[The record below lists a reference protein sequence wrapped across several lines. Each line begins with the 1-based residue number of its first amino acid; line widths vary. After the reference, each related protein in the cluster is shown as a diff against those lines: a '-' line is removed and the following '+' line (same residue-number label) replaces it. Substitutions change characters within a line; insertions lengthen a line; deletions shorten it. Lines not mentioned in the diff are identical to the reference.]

1 MKRLVILSLFAIL
14 FCISSTGLI
23 FGGNYSSVPLTSPI
37 YALLD
42 QAQITGAIQHV
53 PSVKPY
59 TESKV
64 IELLNEMIHGTKL
77 SAREKKIAE
86 SYLES
91 FNPVGNVL
99 QDGYLSFGDTPLTA
113 DMGIRVE
120 TLSSADFAGL
130 ESLAQTNYLNFFMD
144 GDIGTSISYAFDMAF
159 ALNLLQIEAFPVY
172 SYSTDWDG
180 YTYSLSSMGGAGDI
194 EQFYS
199 LAFRSRPELSA
210 GFFDDKVTMNFGRHR
225 REWGLGSDSLV
236 LSGAARPIVAFET
249 TVQLTD
255 WMSYTYLVGTL
266 ENGGDST
273 TASQLQTMTAMKIVE
288 IRPLDWIYIAIHEGV
303 VFPKRFELGYLNP
316 LIFSSLYQGQI
327 GDFDNIMGGAT
338 LGLSLPGWTEVWT
351 TLYIDELQPN
361 SIADFFNYV
370 RNLYSFQAGVQ
381 AAIPSV
387 PFGLLTLQYTK
398 IEPFT
403 YTHPL
408 VEVPWIDPVGNI
420 DRVYESFVS
429 GGEGL
434 STKLDPNTDELL
446 IRINTSP
453 MEYFSLH
460 GGYQLIRHGEFG
472 GSYEDPLQG
481 YSDDPETPENEMLS
495 TDMEEVYEDAWGEP
509 VPTNLA
515 DLRKAFL
522 RDGDYE
528 WYNIFS
534 LGGNYDLLPLTNI
547 PVNLSLTGSAVYQ
560 FKNDHTGARKSWEN
574 EGWHY
579 YITAAINI
587 W

>member
-1 MKRLVILSLFAIL
+1 MKRAVIFSICTIL
-14 FCISSTGLI
+14 FCITSGGVI

-37 YALLD
+37 YSLID

-53 PSVKPY
+53 PSVRPY

-64 IELLNEMIHGTKL
+64 IELLNEMLHGSKL
-77 SAREKKIAE
+77 TSREKIVAE

-99 QDGYLSFGDTPLTA
+99 QDGYLSFGEIPLTA

-130 ESLAQTNYLNFFMD
+130 ESLAQTNYFNFFMD

-172 SYSTDWDG
+172 SYSVDWDG
-180 YTYSLSSMGGAGDI
+180 YTYNPSSLGGGGNVD
-194 EQFYS
+194 QFYS
-199 LAFRSRPELSA
+199 FAFRSRPEIGA

-236 LSGAARPIVAFET
+236 LSGSGRPIVAFET
-249 TVQLTD
+249 TLQLTD
-255 WMSYTYLVGTL
+255 WISYSYLVGTL
-266 ENGGDST
+266 ENGGDSSA
-273 TASQLQTMTAMKIVE
+273 ASQLQSMTAMKMVE
-288 IRPLDWIYIAIHEGV
+288 MRPFDWLYIAVHEGV

-338 LGLSLPGWTEVWT
+338 LGLSLPGWAEAWT
-351 TLYIDELQPN
+351 TLYVDELKPKKI
-361 SIADFFNYV
+361 SDFFDYV
-370 RNLYSFQAGVQ
+370 RNFYSFQAGVQ
-381 AAIPSV
+381 TAIPSV

-403 YTHPL
+403 YTHPAI
-408 VEVPWIDPVGNI
+408 EVPWIDPVGTLPS
-420 DRVYESFVS
+420 VVFESFVS

-434 STKLDPNTDELL
+434 STKLDPNSDELL

-453 MEYFSLH
+453 MEYLSLH
-460 GGYQLIRHGEFG
+460 GGYQLIRHGEYG
-472 GSYEDPLQG
+472 GSYDEPLLG
-481 YSDDPETPENEMLS
+481 YGSSLLSEEM
-495 TDMEEVYEDAWGEP
+495 EAIYFEAWGEE
-509 VPTNLA
+509 VPESLA

-522 RDGDYE
+522 QDGDYE

-534 LGGNYDLLPLTNI
+534 LGGNYDMLPHTKI
-547 PVNLSLTGSAVYQ
+547 PVKLSLTGTAVYQ
-560 FKNDHTGARKSWEN
+560 FKNDYTGTRISWAD

-579 YITAAINI
+579 YITAGISI

>member
-1 MKRLVILSLFAIL
+1 MKRAVILSICTIL
-14 FCISSTGLI
+14 FCITSGGVI

-37 YALLD
+37 YSLID

-53 PSVKPY
+53 PSVRPY

-64 IELLNEMIHGTKL
+64 IELLNEMLHGSNLT
-77 SAREKKIAE
+77 SREKSVAE

-99 QDGYLSFGDTPLTA
+99 QDGYLSFGEIPLTA

-130 ESLAQTNYLNFFMD
+130 ESLAQTNYFNFFMD

-172 SYSTDWDG
+172 SYSVDWDG
-180 YTYSLSSMGGAGDI
+180 YTYNPSSLGGGGNVD
-194 EQFYS
+194 QFYS
-199 LAFRSRPELSA
+199 FAFRSRPEIGA

-236 LSGAARPIVAFET
+236 LSGSGRPIVAFET
-249 TVQLTD
+249 TLQLTD
-255 WMSYTYLVGTL
+255 WISYSYLVGTL
-266 ENGGDST
+266 ENGGDSSA
-273 TASQLQTMTAMKIVE
+273 ASQLQSMTAMKMVE
-288 IRPLDWIYIAIHEGV
+288 MRPFDWLYIAVHEGV

-338 LGLSLPGWTEVWT
+338 LGLSLPGWAEAWT
-351 TLYIDELQPN
+351 TLYVDELKPK
-361 SIADFFNYV
+361 SISDFFDYV
-370 RNLYSFQAGVQ
+370 RNFYSFQAGVQ

-398 IEPFT
+398 VEPFT
-403 YTHPL
+403 YTHPAI
-408 VEVPWIDPVGNI
+408 EVPWIDPVTSVGSTL
-420 DRVYESFVS
+420 VYESFVS

-434 STKLDPNTDELL
+434 STKLDPNSDELL

-453 MEYFSLH
+453 MEYLSLH

-472 GSYEDPLQG
+472 GSYDKPLLG
-481 YSDDPETPENEMLS
+481 YGGAGMLPDGMDDIY
-495 TDMEEVYEDAWGEP
+495 EEVWGEEP
-509 VPTNLA
+509 PTDLA

-522 RDGDYE
+522 QDGDYE

-534 LGGNYDLLPLTNI
+534 LGGNYDMLPHTKI
-547 PVNLSLTGSAVYQ
+547 PVKLSLTGTAVYQ
-560 FKNDHTGARKSWEN
+560 FKNDYTGTRISWAD

-579 YITAAINI
+579 YITAGINI